1 MAKQRGIH
9 QISGKINNL
18 CYYEQKYVRGGL
30 IRRINEAM
38 SGRLKTD
45 PVFANTRSANSFF
58 GAFSIISKIILSFA
72 GFRAT
77 TLMYPSRQAKLTK
90 RLRDVYVLDF
100 GLSYSG
106 SIGLEEA
113 NTDALL
119 YSLNSLA
126 KVKYNLYFPTL
137 NPNYKGIDHSSGFN
151 LRIPEVYLVG
161 FCRAFKVERIQ
172 FEFHG
177 ANSMDVLYFDAS
189 TGKYSPPNY
198 DVARV
203 ISTHIWDI
211 GDGDLDHTFRFVE
224 PGYPLALAYLSILP
238 VRDGSG
244 ATARFNTSGAIGF
257 YIAV

>member
-9 QISGKINNL
+9 QIKGKINNL

-72 GFRAT
+72 GFRAN

-90 RLRDVYVLDF
+90 RLRAIYITEF

-106 SIGLEEA
+106 PIGLDEVS
-113 NTDALL
+113 TDALL

-137 NPNYKGIDHSSGFN
+137 NPNYRGIDHTSGFN
-151 LRIPEVYLVG
+151 LRIPEVFLVG

-177 ANSMDVLYFDAS
+177 ANSMDASYFNIS
-189 TGKYSPPNY
+189 TGKYSPPDY
-198 DVARV
+198 DIARV
-203 ISTHIWDI
+203 ISTHIWEI
-211 GDGDLDHTFRFVE
+211 GDGDLNHTFTFIE
-224 PGYPLALAYLSILP
+224 ASYSLSLAYLSILP
-238 VRDGSG
+238 VKNGSG
-244 ATARFNTSGAIGF
+244 ATARFNTSGAIGL